1 MLLGVAAITF
11 VPFCATGTSLLLA
24 TQIPQA
30 VCELPFR
37 FANGSPLPWVG
48 QKEKT
53 PRKVVFFLFGAPS
66 GIRTRD
72 PLIKSQLLYQLS

>member
-53 PRKVVFFLFGAPS
+53 PRNAQFS
-66 GIRTRD
+66 
-72 PLIKSQLLYQLS
+72 